1 MHCRNVGSPCR
12 CKKKPTFVMSCSMG
26 NVNSCKRLAMGPT
39 FLVVSVLSCLA
50 ATNAG
55 LSEEMMVTNHAP
67 GRTGGRIVVALRPEP
82 KTLNSVLAVDD
93 SSRDVIRCLT
103 ADLIHISRETLKTE
117 PALAKSWTVSANGK
131 QYTLNLRHGLRFSDG
146 QPFNA
151 DDVTFTFQLY
161 LDEKVH
167 SPQRDLLIVAGKPI
181 EVRKLDDFT
190 VRFDL
195 AEPYAAAERL
205 FDSIGIL
212 PRHLLLN
219 VYREG
224 NFAAA
229 WNLST
234 LPGQLAGLG
243 PFRLKEYVPGER
255 LVLEKNPYYWKE
267 DQKGNRLPYLDEV
280 VFLFVPSEDAQ
291 AIRFEAGDT
300 DVISRFSAQNFA
312 VLEKQEVTKKYHL
325 VDLGPGLEYNF
336 LFFNLNDLTSKPL
349 PEIEKKQS
357 WFREVQ
363 FRQAVSAAIDR
374 EGIVRLVYS
383 GRAAP
388 LWGHV
393 TPGNKLWVDDKIP
406 HPARSLDRARQLL
419 QSAGFTWKT
428 DGALV
433 DSRGNR
439 VEFSILTSASNAQRT
454 KMATIIQDDLS
465 QLGIDVHVVPLDFGA
480 MVDRLLESFDYE
492 AAVMGL
498 VSGDADPTSEMNIW
512 VTTGGTHLW
521 HLDQAKPAT
530 PWEAEM
536 DRLMEQ
542 QLITMDYTKRNHLY
556 DRVQEIVA
564 ENLPVICLASPNIL
578 VGAKDRIGNFL
589 PAILDPYALWNIEEL
604 YVH

>member
-1 MHCRNVGSPCR
+1 MGKVNFWKHLALGLA
-12 CKKKPTFVMSCSMG
+12 FLFLFLFSCITT
-26 NVNSCKRLAMGPT
+26 A
-39 FLVVSVLSCLA
+39 
-50 ATNAG
+50 NAQSG
-55 LSEEMMVTNHAP
+55 EERMVTNHAL
-67 GRTGGRIVVALRPEP
+67 GRAGGSIVVALRPEP

-93 SSRDVIRCLT
+93 SSREVIRCLT
-103 ADLIHISRETLKTE
+103 ADLIHINRETLKTE
-117 PALAKSWTVSANGK
+117 PALAKSWTVSRNAR
-131 QYTLNLRHGLRFSDG
+131 QYTLFLRHGLRFSDG

-151 DDVTFTFQLY
+151 DDVLFTFQVY

-181 EVRKLDDFT
+181 KVRKLDDFT

-195 AEPYAAAERL
+195 AGPYAAAERL
-205 FDSIGIL
+205 FDGIGIL

-219 VYREG
+219 AYQEG

-229 WNLST
+229 WSLST
-234 LPGQLAGLG
+234 PPSQLAGLG
-243 PFRLKEYVPGER
+243 PFRVKEYVPGER
-255 LVLEKNPYYWKE
+255 MVLEKNSYYWKE
-267 DQKGNRLPYLDEV
+267 DLRGNRLPYLEEV
-280 VFLFVPSEDAQ
+280 VFLFVLNEDAQ
-291 AIRFEAGDT
+291 AMRFEAGDT
-300 DVISRFSAQNFA
+300 DIISRFNAQNFA
-312 VLEKQEVTKKYHL
+312 VLEKQEAAKRYHL
-325 VDLGPGLEYNF
+325 FDLGPGLEYNF

-349 PEIEKKQS
+349 PEIEKRQT
-357 WFREVQ
+357 WFRDVR

-374 EGIVRLVYS
+374 EGIIRLVYS

-393 TPGNKLWVDDKIP
+393 TPGNKLWVDEKIP
-406 HPARSLDRARQLL
+406 RPARSLDRARQLL
-419 QSAGFTWKT
+419 QAAGFTWKS

-433 DSRGNR
+433 DARGNR
-439 VEFSILTSASNAQRT
+439 VEFSILTSSSNSQRT

-512 VTTGGTHLW
+512 VTNGGTHLW
-521 HLDQAKPAT
+521 DLNQTKPAT
-530 PWEAEM
+530 AWEAEM

-542 QLITMDYTKRNHLY
+542 QLITLDYAKRNSLY
-556 DRVQEIVA
+556 DQVQEIVA

-578 VGAKDRIGNFL
+578 VGAKDRVANFR

-604 YVH
+604 YIH